1 MAGYE
6 KADFYSKYG
15 VYARDPV
22 TRDRYTQSYRNPDI
36 LGGVIITC
44 RLHYHRSSMKES
56 LRNRSIRLK
65 DFFIANSVPL
75 VPADSLIVV
84 GGAFGWL
91 GEMLE
96 DRIGLV
102 ACTIDPSN
110 YVQAVKNQSDDDELV
125 ESIEAAGNTHTDG
138 GVGQFL
144 WNKFRDATPRCRNP
158 DRVLQEDLAS
168 PQSRQRVRSA
178 LTRKPTRMITEEIW
192 QGNLLTEAE
201 KNVYRTAASTW
212 NITLTHIIEGTIV
225 DEVLP

>member
-1 MAGYE
+1 MAYE
-6 KADFYSKYG
+6 KADFYANYG
-15 VYARDPV
+15 VYAVDPV
-22 TRDRYTQSYRNPDI
+22 TRHRFAKFRSPSIQ
-36 LGGVIITC
+36 GGAEITC
-44 RLHYHRSSMKES
+44 RLHYHPASQKES
-56 LRNRSIRLK
+56 MRARAIRLK

-102 ACTIDPSN
+102 ACTIDMSN
-110 YVQAVKNQSDDDELV
+110 YVQAVKNESADDELI
-125 ESIEAAGNTHTDG
+125 ESIEAEGHTQADG

-144 WNKFRDATPRCRNP
+144 YNKFRNSQRRSRSI
-158 DRVLQEDLAS
+158 DRVLQEDLS
-168 PQSRQRVRSA
+168 TPQSRSRVRNA
-178 LTRKPTRMITEEIW
+178 LTRKPTRMVTEEIW
-192 QGNLLTEAE
+192 QGSLLTEAE

-212 NITLTHIIEGTIV
+212 NLTLTHIIEGTIV